1 MSENDP
7 NNWNTLDYVGVI
19 LTTLVVVAL
28 VVVAGYGYFVYGYGS
43 GVWVGISAFL
53 FAVVNF
59 IPFGLITFGFVA
71 DMIGQDFRYSIA
83 SLFGLLSVAMNWVF
97 GLPFGHSSW
106 ATTGPEQP
114 GTGWC
119 MIPGL
124 EGLEN
129 RVTPMNFV
137 SSTAIM
143 IYYLI
148 FAALNRNTSQNI
160 SIYSM
165 FPLILVLQVITF
177 YVGSCDQYYPAGWAG
192 KLGAIVL
199 GVIFGSTGYGLVS
212 SLYPASSPF
221 GYGIK
226 NPVNPSASGW
236 QGAREP
242 TPGIGGPQTG
252 AKCSAANTDDDN
264 AYVCE
269 AYKNGVLVTEKIS

>member
-1 MSENDP
+1 MDP
-7 NNWNTLDYVGVI
+7 WEIATI
-19 LTTLVVVAL
+19 TILVVIVA
-28 VVVAGYGYFVYGYGS
+28 VAAG
-43 GVWVGISAFL
+43 VGIKSMNTGSVGAIAGTFF
-53 FAVVNF
+53 FAVTNF
-59 IPFGLITFGFVA
+59 IPFGLLTFGLIA
-71 DMIGQDFRYSIA
+71 DMIGQEFRYTIGSLVGIFSII
-83 SLFGLLSVAMNWVF
+83 GNYLLKFV
-97 GLPFGHSSW
+97 LEPFMAIPPAV
-106 ATTGPEQP
+106 ATTGDS
-114 GTGWC
+114 GKAWC

-143 IYYLI
+143 TYYLI

-177 YVGSCDQYYPAGWAG
+177 YIGSCDQYYPAGWAG
-192 KLGAIVL
+192 KLGAVVL